1 MLVADLIERIETVD
15 ALAGRVKGAAE
26 LSALFKQG
34 GWPQASPSA
43 FVLPLGLR
51 PDDRGAAAANAFTQM
66 VDEVFG
72 IVLYVR
78 AAGDITGGRALPT
91 IDQLVWATIAAVCGW
106 GPEEAVG
113 VFHLVRGD
121 ILAAEAGGV
130 AYQLDF
136 GIQQQVRR

>member
-1 MLVADLIERIETVD
+1 MLVADLIERIETVA

-26 LSALFKQG
+26 LSALTRQG
-34 GWPQASPSA
+34 GWPQASPYA

-51 PDDRGAAAANAFTQM
+51 PADRGDAAANAFTQI

-72 IVLYVR
+72 VVLYVR
-78 AAGDITGGRALPT
+78 ASGDITGGRALPT
-91 IDQLVWATIAAVCGW
+91 IDALVWATIDAVCGW
-106 GPEEAVG
+106 GPDDAVG

-136 GIQQQVRR
+136 GIQQQVRT